1 MFIKKAQRQKAKL
14 RIGVFGASGSGKT
27 TSALYLAYGLV
38 KDWSK
43 ICVIDTE
50 NQSADLYANHTPV
63 LSGEK
68 CETLGD
74 YNTLTLEAPYTPER
88 YIEAIKLC
96 VDAGM
101 EVIVID
107 SISHEWDG
115 VGGCLEIKEKI
126 DIEKKG
132 NTFTNWGYLK
142 PRHNA
147 FIHAITTAPVH
158 IVATSRVKT
167 EMAMNTEN
175 GKAVPQKV
183 GLKCIT
189 RDGFDYEMTLCFDV
203 EVKSH
208 FARVSK
214 DRTGIFE
221 GRPEWVIS
229 SNDGDL
235 LAQWADSGSEVI
247 ERPLS
252 KDEFLNE
259 VVKYS
264 RETKTS
270 YQDSVKLFLIEGE
283 ADLGQVPESER
294 RSRLKEVRT
303 AQGV

>member
-88 YIEAIKLC
+88 YVQAIKLC
-96 VDAGM
+96 VDAGI
-101 EVIVID
+101 EVVVID
-107 SISHEWDG
+107 SISHEWEG
-115 VGGCLEIKEKI
+115 KGGCLEIKEQL
-126 DIEKKG
+126 DLGGG
-132 NTFTNWGYLK
+132 NSYTNWGK
-142 PRHNA
+142 VTPRHNA
-147 FIHAITTAPVH
+147 FIQAMLTAPIH

-167 EMAMNTEN
+167 DVALTTNEK

-183 GLKCIT
+183 GLKCVT
-189 RDGFDYEMTLCFDV
+189 RDGFDYEMTTCFDV
-203 EVKSH
+203 EAGSH
-208 FARVSK
+208 LAKVSK

>member
-63 LSGEK
+63 IRGEK

-88 YIEAIKLC
+88 YVEAIKMC

-107 SISHEWDG
+107 SVSHVWDG
-115 VGGCLEIKEKI
+115 KGGVLETKEAI
-126 DIEKKG
+126 DLGSG
-132 NTFTNWGYLK
+132 NKYTSWGK
-142 PRHNA
+142 VTPRYNN
-147 FIHAITTAPVH
+147 FVDAILRCPVH
-158 IVATSRVKT
+158 IVATGRVKT
-167 EMAMNTEN
+167 DIAMIADSN
-175 GKAVPQKV
+175 GKTVLKKV
-183 GLKCIT
+183 GLKAII
-189 RDGFDYEMTLCFDV
+189 RDGWEYEMTTCFDI
-203 EVKSH
+203 EAGSH
-208 FARVSK
+208 LAKVSK

-259 VVKYS
+259 IVKYS

-270 YQDSVKLFLIEGE
+270 YQDSVKLFLSEGE
-283 ADLGQVPESER
+283 SDLGQVPESER

-303 AQGV
+303 VKGV